1 MIRTAIYTLLLA
13 LGLAACSGSGD
24 KKVETDID
32 VANVFI
38 RDMLD
43 NKLKDAEGLV
53 LPDEENKQY
62 FEVIRQQYSK
72 KDAAELEK
80 YKSSS
85 IIINEVSPVND
96 SVSIVNYSNSYN
108 KQDKNKLKMV
118 RKEGKWLVDL
128 KYTFSGNL

>member
-53 LPDEENKQY
+53 LPDEDNKQY

>member
-1 MIRTAIYTLLLA
+1 MIRTVIYILLL
-13 LGLAACSGSGD
+13 LPGLAACSGGGD
-24 KKVETDID
+24 NKVQTDID

-62 FEVIRQQYSK
+62 FEVIRQQYNK

>member
-1 MIRTAIYTLLLA
+1 MIRTVIYILLL
-13 LGLAACSGSGD
+13 LPGLAACSGGGD
-24 KKVETDID
+24 NKVQTDID
-32 VANVFI
+32 VANIFI

-96 SVSIVNYSNSYN
+96 SISIVNYSNSYN